1 MSWVG
6 EFTEEVTLI
15 CCDVFKYADGFV
27 PGDPKTNIF
36 LATFTKAHARLW
48 LYDVLQKLG
57 ESVLYFDTDSIIYK
71 SDTGVDL
78 VQTGDY
84 LGDLTDELG
93 GHHIIELVCGGPKN
107 YAYKL
112 ENGECHCKIKGFT
125 LNHTNSQVLNFEKMR
140 PNTSIFNPR
149 QIRHNPIEQRVFSRV
164 ERKRYQVVYTKRR
177 VLENFNTLPYG
188 C

>member
-1 MSWVG
+1 MKVIKYLCQHNDLLFIFFSFWGKLVQRSYTRRTVTRTDEG
-6 EFTEEVTLI
+6 EFFRKLTKPTQHILDWHILNEDMVQI
-15 CCDVFKYADGFV
+15 KFKYADDFV
-27 PGDPKTNIF
+27 PGDPQTNIF
-36 LATFTKAHARLW
+36 LATFTTAHARLW

-57 ESVLYFDTDSIIYK
+57 ESVVYFDTDSIIYK

-93 GHHIIELVCGGPKN
+93 GHHIVEFVSGGPKN

-125 LNHTNSQVLNFEKMR
+125 LNHTNSQVLNFEKM
-140 PNTSIFNPR
+140 
-149 QIRHNPIEQRVFSRV
+149 
-164 ERKRYQVVYTKRR
+164 
-177 VLENFNTLPYG
+177 
-188 C
+188 